1 MNRFLS
7 MGVAIL
13 AILAMTAPVA
23 AAQRPILL
31 EFVKQGGD
39 GVYAGTITGG
49 GTIEMELFDSRELGN
64 TQHFSATV
72 VVEDLSAGSFTAVVS
87 GQINFSTLRVALNGT
102 VTSGSLEGVSLVGA
116 RVHEESRLVDPG
128 NGIFEGTLQIMPAS

>member
-31 EFVKQGGD
+31 EFVKQGSD

-49 GTIEMELFDSRELGN
+49 GTIEMELFDSHIEGR

-72 VVEDLSAGSFTAVVS
+72 TVVGSAAGSLTAVVS
-87 GQINFSTLRVALNGT
+87 GQINFSTLSVALNGT
-102 VTSGSLEGVSLVGA
+102 VTSGSLEGA
-116 RVHEESRLVDPG
+116 RVHEESQLVDPR